1 MDTYKTH
8 LCSCEHDTC
17 TENPTNTSVIDH
29 DFSNLNSHSNNI
41 FKYGQEPINKNGK
54 TLLNPN
60 ILDKYDPHFH
70 FNKNRNTYSN
80 TETDPRLQHIMSNT
94 TLELDRPP
102 LTSATELNT
111 LLTDNTLNSYGQ
123 GYKSYNDINSG
134 SILYYIQKDT
144 ENVLFKPLYTT
155 QTDVIGSLYTD
166 PMGSIKPQWDRL
178 YDKNYNP
185 IINNKSDVCSTF
197 LRDSQFHRE
206 DLLSLQMRKINQ
218 QRYVPR
224 YTN

>member
-1 MDTYKTH
+1 MNTCKTSI
-8 LCSCEHDTC
+8 CSCEDNTS
-17 TENPTNTSVIDH
+17 TGIPTNTSVIDCN
-29 DFSNLNSHSNNI
+29 FSNLNSHSNI
-41 FKYGQEPINKNGK
+41 FKYGQEPTNRNGK
-54 TLLNPN
+54 TLLNPD
-60 ILDKYDPHFH
+60 ISHKYDPYFH

-80 TETDPRLQHIMSNT
+80 SDPRLRHIMSNT

-102 LTSATELNT
+102 LTSATKLNT
-111 LLTDNTLNSYGQ
+111 LLTDNTLNCYGQ

-155 QTDVIGSLYTD
+155 QTNVTGSLYKD

-185 IINNKSDVCSTF
+185 IINNTSDVCSTF

-206 DLLSLQMRKINQ
+206 DLLSLQMKKINQ
-218 QRYVPR
+218 QRYAPR

>member
-1 MDTYKTH
+1 MNTCKTSI
-8 LCSCEHDTC
+8 CSCED
-17 TENPTNTSVIDH
+17 NTSTKIPSNMSVIDC
-29 DFSNLNSHSNNI
+29 DFSNINSNSNNI
-41 FKYGQEPINKNGK
+41 FKYQQELINKNGK

-60 ILDKYDPHFH
+60 ILHKHDPYFN

-80 TETDPRLQHIMSNT
+80 SDPRLHHVMSNT
-94 TLELDRPP
+94 SLELDIPP
-102 LTSATELNT
+102 LTSATKLNT
-111 LLTDNTLNSYGQ
+111 LLTDNTLNCYGQ

-144 ENVLFKPLYTT
+144 ENILFKPLYTT

-166 PMGSIKPQWDRL
+166 PMGSIKPQWDRV

-218 QRYVPR
+218 QRYAPR